1 MTPLNANVMHDP
13 SSEMVETPS
22 DRHYPGARD
31 APVLERYWLGRFR
44 LMRILQQYDDGIRRI
59 RVIELL
65 KDGGRLYF
73 DGAVLYTHVDQ
84 NGDNCL
90 DYIAAMD
97 RALGATEDVLLLG
110 TAGGALATKIRRRGG
125 RVTAVDD
132 WAPAF
137 DIARQWFH
145 LPEDTECVHAD
156 AVAYLR
162 STPRQWDAVAIDVFH
177 GPKIPT
183 AILTSDVGDLLCK
196 VLTPGGL
203 VVWNVA
209 DAPLSWSAQ
218 WIARTLRR
226 SGFAPVLI
234 PVLEGDVG
242 NTLVV
247 CRRPGAND

>member
-1 MTPLNANVMHDP
+1 
-13 SSEMVETPS
+13 MV
-22 DRHYPGARD
+22 A
-31 APVLERYWLGRFR
+31 LEPRAWMVRR
-44 LMRILQQYDDGIRRI
+44 MKILQQYDDGTRRV

-73 DGAVLYTHVDQ
+73 DGVVLYTHVDE

-97 RALGATEDVLLLG
+97 RALGAAGDVLLLG
-110 TAGGALATKIRRRGG
+110 TAGGALATQIRRRGG

-137 DIARQWFH
+137 DIARRWFH

-162 STPRQWDAVAIDVFH
+162 STPRQWDAVAVDVFR
-177 GPKIPT
+177 GPKIP
-183 AILTSDVGDLLCK
+183 AAFLTGDIGDLLHK
-196 VLTPGGL
+196 VLKPGGL

-209 DAPLSWSAQ
+209 DDPLSWQAQ
-218 WIARTLRR
+218 WIVRALRR
-226 SGFAPVLI
+226 SGFAPALA
-234 PVLEGDVG
+234 PVLDGDVG
-242 NTLVV
+242 NTLVI
-247 CRRPGAND
+247 CPRPGDND